1 MEQIISR
8 LIDLVQQTAPQLWQ
22 IARQQV
28 HAQLIMSRIT
38 IGIGVLLIMG
48 IVVTNM
54 LVFRTYRKHNTP
66 REDKYSDGRTY
77 FSRDHYWDEE
87 GKPYLV
93 GFSILICVIPFAIC
107 LANLNNTIMYTLS
120 PDYYAI
126 QVLLQLAK

>member
-28 HAQLIMSRIT
+28 YAQTIT
-38 IGIGVLLIMG
+38 AKLWLGVGLLALIGIISINL
-48 IVVTNM
+48 
-54 LVFRTYRKHNTP
+54 LVFRAYRKHNVP
-66 REDKYSDGRTY
+66 RKAEYSDGRKY
-77 FSRDHYWDEE
+77 FSSDHYWDEDN
-87 GKPYLV
+87 KIPII
-93 GFSILICVIPFAIC
+93 GFSIGISAMLFVMC
-107 LANLNNTIMYTLS
+107 LVNLNNAIIYTLS